1 MHYFY
6 IFFQQIYFK
15 FHIFGK
21 GVDLMLKCYAPILL
35 FDSPHV
41 NKGSKFF
48 YFYCIISYNSIE
60 DCENL
65 RVYQIFNAADDF
77 INANSQQKSCV
88 EKKNKTNNVT
98 SFIFY
103 GIPG

>member
-1 MHYFY
+1 
-6 IFFQQIYFK
+6 
-15 FHIFGK
+15 
-21 GVDLMLKCYAPILL
+21 MLKCYAPILL

-41 NKGSKFF
+41 NKGSKLF

-60 DCENL
+60 DFENL

-88 EKKNKTNNVT
+88 EKKKQDKQCNIIHILRYTWL
-98 SFIFY
+98 SIHY
-103 GIPG
+103 